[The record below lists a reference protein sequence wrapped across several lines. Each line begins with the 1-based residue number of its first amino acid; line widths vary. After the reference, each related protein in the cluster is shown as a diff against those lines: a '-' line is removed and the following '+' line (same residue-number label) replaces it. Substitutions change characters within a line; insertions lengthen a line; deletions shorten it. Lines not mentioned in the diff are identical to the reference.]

1 MCLPHTV
8 AIQLRPSIGKGK
20 GAVWVTGPFANGC
33 SRLYRFCRAYRGW
46 LPLDGA
52 QYRGRAHSLG
62 ALWAGR
68 NDKGFGHG
76 SLSLLFLAELLLISL
91 SRSASESFCER
102 KQLIQFSRSKRGHNT
117 ERLLPLFEPW
127 RNTRL

>member
-1 MCLPHTV
+1 
-8 AIQLRPSIGKGK
+8 
-20 GAVWVTGPFANGC
+20 VWVTGPFREWVQPSLQVLSSV
-33 SRLYRFCRAYRGW
+33 SRMAAIGRGTVSAPRTFPW
-46 LPLDGA
+46 RTVG
-52 QYRGRAHSLG
+52 RGFRH
-62 ALWAGR
+62 AGR
-68 NDKGFGHG
+68 NDKGFGHE
-76 SLSLLFLAELLLISL
+76 SLSLFLADLLLISL